1 MSMTLKE
8 RIAKYDADPIMHYY
22 VYFSSS
28 SYTFSVDVIQFKS
41 LEDLKSD
48 YYANLKYYDTYAEAE
63 AVAEEMNKNDDNIN
77 HLICK
82 ELVKFNKKITELKN
96 VNYGKLTALDTKA
109 IDTLRDTTAFVEYLF
124 STKEET

>member
-28 SYTFSVDVIQFKS
+28 SYKFTVDVIQFKS
-41 LEDLKSD
+41 LEDIKSE
-48 YYANLKYYDTYAEAE
+48 YYATLKYYDTYEEAE
-63 AVAEEMNKNDDNIN
+63 AVAEEMNRNDDNIN
-77 HLICK
+77 HLFCR
-82 ELVKFNKKITELKN
+82 ELVKFNNKINELKN
-96 VNYGKLTALDTKA
+96 VNHSKLTALDTKA
-109 IDTLRDTTAFVEYLF
+109 IDTLRDTTALVEYLF

>member
-109 IDTLRDTTAFVEYLF
+109 IDTLRDTTALVEYLF